1 MLTALDSLPEDVGL
15 EGTGTP
21 PKSPGC
27 SDKDSGRHAASAEQ
41 DEHQHEQEQQQPKPK
56 QKGGFRQFKHL
67 RATACSKL
75 ASHCGICS
83 LSPILHVQIAGSG
96 ASDGTWRSR
105 LRRFWR

>member
-41 DEHQHEQEQQQPKPK
+41 HEHQHEQEQQQPKPK
-56 QKGGFRQFKHL
+56 HKGGFVQL
-67 RATACSKL
+67 RAAACSKL
-75 ASHCGICS
+75 ASHCGVGMCAACPQS
-83 LSPILHVQIAGSG
+83 CMC
-96 ASDGTWRSR
+96 RSQV
-105 LRRFWR
+105 LVLLTAPGVVV